1 MAKEKT
7 SAEEFQVAPRVRPA
21 EGEATIHV
29 ETPRRDKS
37 QEKEVLIS
45 ADPEV
50 QRARSD
56 ERHLAS
62 QDGIHR
68 LRSLR
73 RQQAREA
80 QRFINVPLE
89 PDLKRRLNRAATDN
103 EVKMAAIVRDAIRK
117 YLEEA
122 GY

>member
-1 MAKEKT
+1 MANDKT
-7 SAEEFQVAPRVRPA
+7 SAEEFQVAPRARVA
-21 EGEATIHV
+21 TSEATNQP
-29 ETPRRDKS
+29 ETPRRDS
-37 QEKEVLIS
+37 FQEKEVLIS
-45 ADPEV
+45 SDPQV

-56 ERHLAS
+56 ERQLAS
-62 QDGIHR
+62 MDGIDR

-89 PDLKRRLNRAATDN
+89 PELKRRLSRAATEN

-117 YLEEA
+117 YLEDA

>member
-1 MAKEKT
+1 MAKDKT

-21 EGEATIHV
+21 EGEATNQL
-29 ETPRRDKS
+29 ETPRRDKF

-45 ADPEV
+45 SDPEV

-89 PDLKRRLNRAATDN
+89 PELKRRLNRAATEN

>member
-1 MAKEKT
+1 MAKDKT
-7 SAEEFQVAPRVRPA
+7 SAEEFQVAPRARA
-21 EGEATIHV
+21 AASEATNQL
-29 ETPRRDKS
+29 ETPRRDNF

-45 ADPEV
+45 SDPEV

-89 PDLKRRLNRAATDN
+89 PELKRRLNRAATEN

>member
-1 MAKEKT
+1 MAKDKT

-21 EGEATIHV
+21 EGEATNQL
-29 ETPRRDKS
+29 ETPRRDKF

-45 ADPEV
+45 SDPEA

-89 PDLKRRLNRAATDN
+89 PELKRRLNRAATEN